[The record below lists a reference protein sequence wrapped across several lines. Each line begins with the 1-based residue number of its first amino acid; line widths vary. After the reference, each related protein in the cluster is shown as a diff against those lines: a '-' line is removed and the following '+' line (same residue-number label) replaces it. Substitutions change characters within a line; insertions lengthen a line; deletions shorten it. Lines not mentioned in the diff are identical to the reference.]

1 VEFLVSTVLSLSFG
15 LFWLWWY
22 YRQDIFDKEP
32 KRFVLLIFVLS
43 MPLSVLAGLLE
54 YTIDQ
59 GSGTYSEH
67 SGFLVA
73 AFFYVGVVAV
83 IEELAKFFVV
93 FTVAYPNKAFNE
105 PMDGI
110 VYAAASAVGFASFEN
125 VFYVLNKGP
134 LVLLLRG
141 PFSTLGHVLFSALWG
156 AALGLSL
163 NEPSRSKRFR
173 MIVGGLVLSILAHG
187 AYNILISL
195 SQPFFG
201 TGWEWLSLSGI
212 LFLFGLYIVVA
223 MKISHALRISEFNPA
238 NLTVPARQA
247 LLSMLERRL
256 RPQVPVR
263 VIAPPERELPV
274 QRYVPNPHAYR
285 FRERIAPSTQAETN
299 LKTTE
304 TETAETAK
312 QTRECPNCGAANL
325 LDETTK
331 NCYNCGQEL
340 AQTEPRK
347 E

>member
-1 VEFLVSTVLSLSFG
+1 MEFIVSTVLSLAFG
-15 LFWLWWY
+15 FFWLWWY

-32 KRFVLLIFVLS
+32 KRFVVLIFILS
-43 MPLSVLAGLLE
+43 MPLSVLSGLLE
-54 YTIDQ
+54 YTLDQ
-59 GSGTYSEH
+59 GSGTYSEQ
-67 SGFLVA
+67 SGFFVA
-73 AFFYVGVVAV
+73 ALFYLGVVAV

-110 VYAAASAVGFASFEN
+110 VYAAAAAVGFASFEN

-163 NEPSRSKRFR
+163 NEPSRSRRFR
-173 MIVGGLVLSILAHG
+173 MISTGLILSILAHG
-187 AYNILISL
+187 TYNILISL

-212 LFLFGLYIVVA
+212 IFLFGLYVVVA
-223 MKISHALRISEFNPA
+223 TKISYALRVSVFNPA
-238 NLTVPARQA
+238 NPARLAFQN
-247 LLSMLERRL
+247 MLERRL
-256 RPQVPVR
+256 RPRVPVK
-263 VIAPPERELPV
+263 VVSAPIRESDAP
-274 QRYVPNPHAYR
+274 RYAPNPNAYR
-285 FRERIAPSTQAETN
+285 FQDKPEATSVPTPLEPST
-299 LKTTE
+299 
-304 TETAETAK
+304 
-312 QTRECPNCGAANL
+312 TRDCPNCGAANL
-325 LDETTK
+325 VDETDK

-340 AQTEPRK
+340 VQLEPRK

>member
-1 VEFLVSTVLSLSFG
+1 MEFLVSTVLSLAFG

-43 MPLSVLAGLLE
+43 MPLSVLSGLLE
-54 YTIDQ
+54 YTLDQ

-67 SGFLVA
+67 SGFFVA
-73 AFFYVGVVAV
+73 ALFYLGVVAV

-110 VYAAASAVGFASFEN
+110 VYAAAAAVGFASFEN

-134 LVLLLRG
+134 LILLLRG

-163 NEPSRSKRFR
+163 REPSRPKRFR
-173 MIVGGLVLSILAHG
+173 MITAGLVLSILAHG
-187 AYNILISL
+187 TYNILISL

-212 LFLFGLYIVVA
+212 LFLFGLYVVVA
-223 MKISHALRISEFNPA
+223 MKISYALRVSEFNPA
-238 NLTVPARQA
+238 NLTGPARQA
-247 LLSMLERRL
+247 LLSVLERRV
-256 RPQVPVR
+256 RPRVPVR
-263 VIAPPERELPV
+263 VIAPPERELTA
-274 QRYVPNPHAYR
+274 QHYAPNPNAYR
-285 FRERIAPSTQAETN
+285 FRERISPATGSDSV
-299 LKTTE
+299 LKT
-304 TETAETAK
+304 AG
-312 QTRECPNCGAANL
+312 TRKCPNCGAANL
-325 LDETTK
+325 VDESEK
-331 NCYNCGQEL
+331 NCYNCGHEL
-340 AQTEPRK
+340 VQHEPRK

>member
-1 VEFLVSTVLSLSFG
+1 MPATKFLSPVNRLSPKLSIIKQKVYGPGAARRALPATARWG
-15 LFWLWWY
+15 LAL
-22 YRQDIFDKEP
+22 P
-32 KRFVLLIFVLS
+32 
-43 MPLSVLAGLLE
+43 

-73 AFFYVGVVAV
+73 AFFYVGIVAV

-110 VYAAASAVGFASFEN
+110 VYAAAAAVGFASFEN

-163 NEPSRSKRFR
+163 NEPSRSRRFW
-173 MIVGGLVLSILAHG
+173 MISGGLVLSILAHG
-187 AYNILISL
+187 VYNILISL

-223 MKISHALRISEFNPA
+223 MKISHALRVSAFNPA
-238 NLTVPARQA
+238 NLTSPARQA
-247 LLSMLERRL
+247 ILNVLERRL

-263 VIAPPERELPV
+263 VIAPPARELPV
-274 QRYVPNPHAYR
+274 QRYAPNPNAYR
-285 FRERIAPSTQAETN
+285 FRERISPDTPTDSAV
-299 LKTTE
+299 KTAE
-304 TETAETAK
+304 TETA
-312 QTRECPNCGAANL
+312 TRECPNCGAANL
-325 LDETTK
+325 LDETEK

-340 AQTEPRK
+340 VHLEPRK

>member
-1 VEFLVSTVLSLSFG
+1 MEFLVSTVLSLAFG

-32 KRFVLLIFVLS
+32 KRLVLLIFVLS

-54 YTIDQ
+54 YTLDQ
-59 GSGTYSEH
+59 GGGTYSER
-67 SGFLVA
+67 SGFFVA
-73 AFFYVGVVAV
+73 ALFYLGVVAV

-110 VYAAASAVGFASFEN
+110 VYAAAAAVGFASFEN

-141 PFSTLGHVLFSALWG
+141 PFSTLGHILFSALWG

-163 NEPSRSKRFR
+163 AEPSRSKRFR
-173 MIVGGLVLSILAHG
+173 MIATGLVLSILAHG
-187 AYNILISL
+187 TYNILISL

-212 LFLFGLYIVVA
+212 LFLFGLYVVVA
-223 MKISHALRISEFNPA
+223 MKISYALRVSEFNPA
-238 NLTVPARQA
+238 NLTAPARQA
-247 LLSMLERRL
+247 LLNVLQSRL
-256 RPQVPVR
+256 QPRVPVR
-263 VIAPPERELPV
+263 VVVPPDRQAAPRH
-274 QRYVPNPHAYR
+274 YAPNPNAYR
-285 FRERIAPSTQAETN
+285 FRETRVPVQTTQAVHTD
-299 LKTTE
+299 TT
-304 TETAETAK
+304 
-312 QTRECPNCGAANL
+312 RDCPNCGAANFV
-325 LDETTK
+325 DEAEK
-331 NCYNCGQEL
+331 NCYNCGREL
-340 AQTEPRK
+340 TELEPRK

>member
-1 VEFLVSTVLSLSFG
+1 MEFLVSTVLSLAFG

-43 MPLSVLAGLLE
+43 MPLSVLSGLLE
-54 YTIDQ
+54 YTLDQ

-67 SGFLVA
+67 SGFFVA
-73 AFFYVGVVAV
+73 ALFYLGVVAV

-110 VYAAASAVGFASFEN
+110 VYAAAAAVGFASFEN

-163 NEPSRSKRFR
+163 NEPSRPTRFR
-173 MIVGGLVLSILAHG
+173 MITTGLVLSILAHG
-187 AYNILISL
+187 TYNILISL

-212 LFLFGLYIVVA
+212 FFLFGLYVVVA
-223 MKISHALRISEFNPA
+223 MKISYALRVSEFNPA
-238 NLTVPARQA
+238 NLTGPARQA
-247 LLSMLERRL
+247 LLNVLERRL
-256 RPQVPVR
+256 RPRVPVR
-263 VIAPPERELPV
+263 VVAPPDRELSD
-274 QRYVPNPHAYR
+274 RHYAPNPNAYR
-285 FRERIAPSTQAETN
+285 FRENVSPATGSDSAV
-299 LKTTE
+299 KT
-304 TETAETAK
+304 AA
-312 QTRECPNCGAANL
+312 TRDCPHCGAANL
-325 LDETTK
+325 VDETEKT
-331 NCYNCGQEL
+331 CYNCGQEL
-340 AQTEPRK
+340 VQFKPRK